1 MTACR
6 HLWQSCERL
15 LAQLGNGSQACLRLQ
30 QVHSL
35 ADLEESDG
43 PYDAVVVAAGAA
55 AGVLPEV
62 GALSACKWSAGVFA
76 VDTLDKFYASR
87 CMHYG
92 MCSCNCSAV

>member
-1 MTACR
+1 MPTGEFPPLLVAACR

-15 LAQLGNGSQACLRLQ
+15 LTQLGNGSQGCLRRQ

-35 ADLEESDG
+35 ADLEEKHG

-62 GALSACKWSAGVFA
+62 GALDLQMVCRR
-76 VDTLDKFYASR
+76 L
-87 CMHYG
+87 C
-92 MCSCNCSAV
+92 C